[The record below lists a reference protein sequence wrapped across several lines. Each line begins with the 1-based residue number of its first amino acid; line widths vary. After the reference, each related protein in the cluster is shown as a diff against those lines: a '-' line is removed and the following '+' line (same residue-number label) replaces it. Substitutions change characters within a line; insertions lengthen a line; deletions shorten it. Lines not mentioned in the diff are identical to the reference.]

1 MIVICKDYGDG
12 ACPMDLNICCREC
25 SMRNNCQNVCDVRGD
40 GCEHRQETP
49 GDASGFAL
57 AIPSTIKR
65 LEELTR
71 LKKQIEDEEKQLR
84 QKVQIEMGVYGLPKW
99 ENERISFTAVAPSS
113 RTGVDSALLK
123 KKYPKVYAECIKTTA
138 VAGSLKV
145 VLKDG

>member
-1 MIVICKDYGDG
+1 MIVICKLCGVGD
-12 ACPMDLNICCREC
+12 CPQDLNICCHEC
-25 SMRNNCQNVCDVRGD
+25 SFRKNCGNCCEEVPD

-57 AIPSTIKR
+57 AIPATIQR

-71 LKKQIEDEEKQLR
+71 LKKQIEEEETRLR
-84 QKVQIEMGVYGLPKW
+84 KKVQIELDVYGLPKW

-123 KKYPKVYAECIKTTA
+123 KKYPQVYAECSKTTA
-138 VAGSLKV
+138 IAGSLKV